1 MIDAPTVI
9 VGFTVMLGLMFVGLH
24 VAASLFLI
32 GLLGAVLHL
41 GMPTV
46 LQFGIVTWGV
56 QNDFILT
63 AIPLFIL
70 LGEILLRIGVTERM
84 YVALSDWFSV
94 FPGGLLHTNI
104 GACALFS
111 AVSGSS
117 VAAAATIGTVALP
130 AFQRRRYNERL
141 VLGSITAG
149 ATLGILI
156 PPSVTMI
163 IYGAITDTSIG
174 ALFIAGIVPGVL
186 LAGLFML
193 VIIGACVVRPA
204 WAEVATEARTAPLR
218 VRLARLADLV
228 PVLLIVAIVMG
239 GIYLG
244 WATPTESAALG
255 VLGALGIAAY
265 YRRLTYRMLYAAF
278 EAMLRITGML
288 MLIVVGAFY
297 LNFIMGIMGIPQTMT
312 RFVAEIGATPAA
324 TIWFIVLFYLVL
336 GCFMETMSM
345 MIATVPVVVPVVV
358 HVGFDPVWFGVLLVV
373 LMEAAMITPPI
384 GINLYVV
391 QSIRGGGPIKDV
403 MYGTLPF
410 IVPMMVVIVLI
421 ILFPAIAIWLPGTML
436 R

>member
-1 MIDAPTVI
+1 MIDAPTIVI
-9 VGFTVMLGLMFVGLH
+9 GFILMLALMFIGLPVAAALFFVGL
-24 VAASLFLI
+24 V
-32 GLLGAVLHL
+32 GATLYL

-70 LGEILLRIGVTERM
+70 LGEILLRAGVTERM
-84 YVALSDWFSV
+84 YTALSDWFGLL
-94 FPGGLLHTNI
+94 PGGLLHTNI
-104 GACALFS
+104 GACSLFS

-117 VAAAATIGTVALP
+117 IAAAATIGTVALP

-141 VLGSITAG
+141 VLGTITAG

-174 ALFIAGIVPGVL
+174 ELFIAGIVPGVL

-193 VIIGACVVRPA
+193 VIACACIVRPE
-204 WAEVATEARTAPLR
+204 WSQVEEEARRMPLR
-218 VRLARLADLV
+218 TRLVRLLDIV
-228 PVLLIVAIVMG
+228 PMLFIVAIVMG

-255 VLGALGIAAY
+255 VLGALAIAAF
-265 YRRLTYRMLYAAF
+265 YRRLTHRVLYESF
-278 EAMLRITGML
+278 EAMLRTTGML

-297 LNFIMGIMGIPQTMT
+297 LNFIAGIMGIPQTLT
-312 RFVAEIGATPAA
+312 SSVAELGVTPMQ
-324 TIWFIVLFYLVL
+324 TIWFLVLFYLVL

-345 MIATVPVVVPVVV
+345 MIATVPIVVPVVV
-358 HVGFDPVWFGVLLVV
+358 QVGFDPVWFGVLVVV

-391 QSIRGGGPIKDV
+391 QSVRGGGPIKDV

-410 IVPMMVVIVLI
+410 LIPMMMVIVLI
-421 ILFPAIAIWLPGTML
+421 ILFPGIAMWLPGTML